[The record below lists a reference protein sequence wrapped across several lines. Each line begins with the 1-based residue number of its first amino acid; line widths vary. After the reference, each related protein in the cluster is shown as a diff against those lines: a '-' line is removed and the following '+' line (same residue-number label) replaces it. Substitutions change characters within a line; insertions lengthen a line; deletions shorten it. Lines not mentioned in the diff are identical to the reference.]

1 MHSSSMNTLT
11 MGSVTVGSLSGSGYV
26 FAFLYG
32 GPSDASPI
40 GWLPVSDSM
49 APVSSSG
56 SSALVVEAIP
66 PDGWKPGAVAW
77 FRSKPVDSLKAIS
90 KRDKISMVLDTMIR

>member
-1 MHSSSMNTLT
+1 M
-11 MGSVTVGSLSGSGYV
+11 
-26 FAFLYG
+26 
-32 GPSDASPI
+32 SPI

-66 PDGWKPGAVAW
+66 PDGWKPGAVAL
-77 FRSKPVDSLKAIS
+77 FLFCFEAGLIDSLESGIS
-90 KRDKISMVLDTMIR
+90 KSKNPSKRGPMVLDTMIR

>member
-1 MHSSSMNTLT
+1 M
-11 MGSVTVGSLSGSGYV
+11 
-26 FAFLYG
+26 
-32 GPSDASPI
+32 SPI

-49 APVSSSG
+49 APVSSPG

-77 FRSKPVDSLKAIS
+77 FPSCIGCKPVDSLESDIS
-90 KRDKISMVLDTMIR
+90 KAKTSSKRGPMVLNTMIR